1 MAKGNKPEAKE
12 PLKEAEEI
20 KADEVKV
27 ESVLPE
33 FVRVCKNG
41 VTVTRHSSELQK
53 YESMG
58 WSRV

>member
-1 MAKGNKPEAKE
+1 MAKGNKPVVKE
-12 PLKEAEEI
+12 TLGEAEEI
-20 KADEVKV
+20 KTVKV
-27 ESVLPE
+27 EVEPVIPE

-58 WSRV
+58 WRRV